1 MNNNNLTERPDWEML
16 GKYLSHETNAAET
29 EQVENWASESG
40 KNREELDK
48 IRLLLEQSDTVY
60 RLKNYDSE
68 AAWNKVAE
76 KMEPAHSKDI
86 RWVNFMKNGMKT
98 FYKYAAVILI
108 ALLLGTA
115 GYFIGF
121 QNQLQEIYS
130 TEVTNDPENTNEY
143 ILPDGSVVTLNSH
156 SKIIFPK
163 HFKGEIREIT
173 ITGEA
178 FFDVKP
184 NPEKPFVI
192 NAGEAQVKVLGTSF
206 NVSAY
211 PGNDKVEV
219 VVETGKVQISC
230 KQNDSVE
237 EPEQIFLTR
246 GEKGT
251 LLENENKLQKSRN
264 TDRNYLAWKTH
275 NLVFEETP
283 MKQVISHL
291 KKVYRINIEVSNE
304 DINEMVLTAE
314 FDKKPV
320 DFVLNVVQLTFD
332 LNLKQENN
340 RYILSKKINNNN

>member
-1 MNNNNLTERPDWEML
+1 ML
-16 GKYLSHETNAAET
+16 GKYLSHETNATET
-29 EQVENWASESG
+29 QQVEHWVNQSG
-40 KNREELDK
+40 ENRKELDE
-48 IRLLLEQSDTVY
+48 IRLMLEQSDAVY

-68 AAWNKVAE
+68 AAWKKVAE
-76 KMEPAHSKDI
+76 KTEPAQPTTLRWINFRKDS
-86 RWVNFMKNGMKT
+86 VKT
-98 FYKYAAVILI
+98 FYKYAAVILV

-121 QNQLQEIYS
+121 QNPLQEIYT
-130 TEVTNDPENTNEY
+130 TEVAPDIQNTNEY
-143 ILPDGSVVTLNSH
+143 ILPDGSAVTLNSH

-163 HFKGEIREIT
+163 HFKGEIREVT

-192 NAGEAQVKVLGTSF
+192 NAGEARIRVLGTSF

-211 PGNDKVEV
+211 PENEKVEV
-219 VVETGKVQISC
+219 VVETGRVEVEHKEA
-230 KQNDSVE
+230 DSVAKK
-237 EPEQIFLTR
+237 QKILLTR

-251 LLENENKLQKSRN
+251 LLEKENKLQKSLN
-264 TDRNYLAWKTH
+264 TDRNYMAWKTR

-283 MKQVISHL
+283 MSQVISHL
-291 KKVYRINIEVSNE
+291 KKTYRINIEVNDE
-304 DINEMVLTAE
+304 DINKMLLTAE

-320 DFVLNVVQLTFD
+320 DFILNVVQLTFD
-332 LNLKQENN
+332 LNLTQENN

>member
-1 MNNNNLTERPDWEML
+1 ML

-29 EQVENWASESG
+29 QQVEHWVNQSG
-40 KNREELDK
+40 ENRKELDE
-48 IRLLLEQSDTVY
+48 IRLMLEQSDAVY
-60 RLKNYDSE
+60 RLKNYDSQ
-68 AAWNKVAE
+68 AAWNKMAE
-76 KMEPAHSKDI
+76 KIQPPRPKII
-86 RWVNFMKNGMKT
+86 RWINFRKNGMKT

-121 QNQLQEIYS
+121 QNPLQEIFS

-143 ILPDGSVVTLNSH
+143 ILPDGSAVTLNSH

-163 HFKGEIREIT
+163 KFKGENREVT

-178 FFDVKP
+178 FFDVIP

-192 NAGEAQVKVLGTSF
+192 NAGEARIRVLGTSF
-206 NVSAY
+206 NVLAY
-211 PGNDKVEV
+211 PENEKVEV
-219 VVETGKVQISC
+219 VVESGRVELEHKHD
-230 KQNDSVE
+230 DSIE
-237 EPEQIFLTR
+237 KIEKITLNR

-251 LLENENKLQKSRN
+251 LLKKENILEKSTN

-291 KKVYRINIEVSNE
+291 KKVYRIDIEVSNE

-340 RYILSKKINNNN
+340 RYILSKKINSNN